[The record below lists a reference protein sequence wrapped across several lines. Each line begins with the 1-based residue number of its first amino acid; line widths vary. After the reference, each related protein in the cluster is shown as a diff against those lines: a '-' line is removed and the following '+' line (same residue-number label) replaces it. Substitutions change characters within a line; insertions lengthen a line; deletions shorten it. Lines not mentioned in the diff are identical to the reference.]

1 MDIFIHW
8 WAFRRLR
15 TEFNANMI
23 IVMEAIK
30 LDIVLLVKVST
41 DTMVIY
47 AAFIRIIAIFIGERL
62 FLQWQ
67 KNSET

>member
-1 MDIFIHW
+1 
-8 WAFRRLR
+8 
-15 TEFNANMI
+15 MI

-41 DTMVIY
+41 DMMVIY
-47 AAFIRIIAIFIGERL
+47 AALIWIIAIFIGEKL

>member
-1 MDIFIHW
+1 VFSSEINIAHNDLHMDIFIHW
-8 WAFRRLR
+8 WAFRCLR

-41 DTMVIY
+41 DMMVI
-47 AAFIRIIAIFIGERL
+47 
-62 FLQWQ
+62 
-67 KNSET
+67 